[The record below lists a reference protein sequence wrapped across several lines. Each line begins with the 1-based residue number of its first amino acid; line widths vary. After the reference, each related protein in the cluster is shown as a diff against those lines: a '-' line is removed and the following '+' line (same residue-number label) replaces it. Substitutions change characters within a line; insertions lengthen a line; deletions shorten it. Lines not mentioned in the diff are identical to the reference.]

1 MMPDRDVL
9 WLAVVLA
16 IVLAILLFGLLRW
29 LDRRGRGDHADCDRQ
44 IAQLVA
50 DMEEQRQLYEKR
62 IHELELRVDFLVEQL
77 QRAGT
82 KIKELERKSSQPA
95 APSEQRTVPELPL
108 SKPML
113 VVCGAD
119 ATMCDLDRRSIR
131 RAGIPFQRLYH
142 ATKPMVADE
151 LRRRRQDGTLY
162 PWLHVTAHASQAG
175 IELEDGIADPAWWHE
190 HLDGVE
196 VVFLAACETS
206 AVADALAGL
215 VTVIF
220 VQEQIENRDASD
232 FTYAFW
238 RRMREHG
245 NPRQAYQQA
254 IAEAPQVAEFS
265 DIRTG

>member
-1 MMPDRDVL
+1 MNQEIGVAL
-9 WLAVVLA
+9 LVAIVAVV
-16 IVLAILLFGLLRW
+16 VMRLFETRVW
-29 LDRRGRGDHADCDRQ
+29 RRSSDDHALCEQQ
-44 IAQLVA
+44 IAQLTLE
-50 DMEEQRQLYEKR
+50 MEQQRQRYEGR
-62 IHELELRVDFLVEQL
+62 IRELEKRVDFLVEQL
-77 QRAGT
+77 QRAGIQ
-82 KIKELERKSSQPA
+82 IKELERKASQPA
-95 APSEQRTVPELPL
+95 PDQRTAPEQPQLL

-113 VVCGAD
+113 VICGAD

-175 IELEDGIADPAWWHE
+175 IELEDGVADPAWWHE

-238 RRMREHG
+238 RRIREHG
-245 NPRQAYQQA
+245 NARLAYQQA

>member
-1 MMPDRDVL
+1 MSQEIGVAL
-9 WLAVVLA
+9 VVAVVAVAAMRWAELHFWRQPSNEH
-16 IVLAILLFGLLRW
+16 IL
-29 LDRRGRGDHADCDRQ
+29 CEQQ
-44 IAQLVA
+44 IAQLTL
-50 DMEEQRQLYEKR
+50 DLEQQRQRYETR
-62 IHELELRVDFLVEQL
+62 IRELEKRVDFLVGEL
-77 QRAGT
+77 QRAGIQ
-82 KIKELERKSSQPA
+82 IKELERKSSLPIA
-95 APSEQRTVPELPL
+95 SDQRTAPEPPVQPL

-113 VVCGAD
+113 VVCGTD
-119 ATMCDLDRRSIR
+119 AAMCDADRRSIR

-142 ATKPMVADE
+142 ATKATVADE

-162 PWLHVTAHASQAG
+162 PWLHVTAHASAAG
-175 IELEDGIADPAWWHE
+175 VELEDGTADPAWWHE

-215 VTVIF
+215 VTVVF
-220 VQEQIENRDASD
+220 VQEAIENRDASD

-245 NPRQAYQQA
+245 NARQAYQQA